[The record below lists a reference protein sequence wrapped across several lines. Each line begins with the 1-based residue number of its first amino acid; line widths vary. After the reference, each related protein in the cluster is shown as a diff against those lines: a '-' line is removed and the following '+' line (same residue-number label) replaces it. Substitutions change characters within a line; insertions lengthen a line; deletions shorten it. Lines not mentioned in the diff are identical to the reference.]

1 MTAARFMTSADRDY
15 LMPTQEKLEWITPK
29 ISLMAAGDTASKP
42 LEVEGEGIYD
52 GIPFNPS

>member
-42 LEVEGEGIYD
+42 IEADGEGIYN
-52 GIPFNPS
+52 ITPYNPS